1 LNGII
6 DLQAST
12 VKVMRSIY
20 PVSFGVRF
28 GLCNGLLSLR
38 DCEIIGLTI
47 PVEL

>member
-1 LNGII
+1 
-6 DLQAST
+6 
-12 VKVMRSIY
+12 MRSIY

-47 PVEL
+47 PVQL